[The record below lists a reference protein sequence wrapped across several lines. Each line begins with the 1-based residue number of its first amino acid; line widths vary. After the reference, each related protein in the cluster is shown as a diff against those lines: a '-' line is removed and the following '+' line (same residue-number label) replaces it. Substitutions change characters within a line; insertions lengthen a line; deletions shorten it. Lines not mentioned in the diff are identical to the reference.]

1 MLNLTWDPMEE
12 KHADKQKFVK
22 NLDGI
27 KKLFH
32 TIECKQKCLGDTP
45 QGEFYLCDFFPWVQG
60 VSKEDVFFCKNR
72 SKMSILTKFGNFS

>member
-1 MLNLTWDPMEE
+1 MEE

-60 VSKEDVFFCKNR
+60 VSKEDVFFFCKNR

>member
-32 TIECKQKCLGDTP
+32 TIECKEKCLGGTP
-45 QGEFYLCDFFPWVQG
+45 QGELYLYDFFLVYR
-60 VSKEDVFFCKNR
+60 VFQKKTFLYAKIDQKCQ
-72 SKMSILTKFGNFS
+72 F

>member
-1 MLNLTWDPMEE
+1 MEE

-32 TIECKQKCLGDTP
+32 TIECKEKCLGDTP

-60 VSKEDVFFCKNR
+60 VSKEDVFFAKIDQKCQ
-72 SKMSILTKFGNFS
+72 F